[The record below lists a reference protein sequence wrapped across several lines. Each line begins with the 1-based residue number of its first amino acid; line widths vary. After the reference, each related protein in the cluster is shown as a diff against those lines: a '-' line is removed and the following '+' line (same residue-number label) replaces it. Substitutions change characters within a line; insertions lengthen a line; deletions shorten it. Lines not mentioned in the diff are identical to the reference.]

1 VISMSKQDKMI
12 TVLEKIAEEISRIE
26 STLSSIENIL
36 RLQSDNLSY
45 WLTQIDSSLRNL
57 KET

>member
-1 VISMSKQDKMI
+1 MISMSKQDKMI